1 MASTRPLSVL
11 SRSLS
16 LRLLKKPPVWYCPR
30 IFPLFD
36 RSQSRAFPDFKRR
49 PNFLP
54 LPLLP
59 LRRSRSM
66 MFAHLCLGG
75 TSYTL
80 LSWLPTYFKETFPHS
95 KVVLS
100 SDDEIQ
106 PRKTSHAA
114 LVPARAAGLC
124 TSRELQHSSWTC
136 LSPNLSVLAGMGV
149 QRNTVVV
156 RDTLGSRRRL
166 RFRFPH

>member
-1 MASTRPLSVL
+1 MCFPGDFASKQMASTRPLSVL

-114 LVPARAAGLC
+114 LVPARAAWPLHFQRTATFILDVFVAKPVCSCRDGC
-124 TSRELQHSSWTC
+124 TT
-136 LSPNLSVLAGMGV
+136 
-149 QRNTVVV
+149 
-156 RDTLGSRRRL
+156 
-166 RFRFPH
+166 